1 MFVNQSLDGGK
12 PKGHQRESYRVN
24 EMASE
29 DAVIIDAKELIL
41 GRMASVIAKRL
52 LQGETIVIVNA
63 EKAAISGKR
72 LSRVRDAK
80 TFLEVGHPRKGPYH
94 RRRPDRIVRR
104 TIRGMLPR
112 KKPKG
117 KQAYK
122 RLKVYLSTPAELVG
136 KEAQTIIEASTEKLR
151 CPYLTVGELAKE
163 IGWTPEV
170 E

>member
-1 MFVNQSLDGGK
+1 MS
-12 PKGHQRESYRVN
+12 
-24 EMASE
+24 SE
-29 DAVIIDAKELIL
+29 NAIIIDAKGLIL
-41 GRMASVIAKRL
+41 GRMASIIAKRL
-52 LQGETIVIVNA
+52 LQGESVIVLNA

-72 LSRVRDAK
+72 LQIVKEAK

-94 RRRPDRIVRR
+94 PRRPDRIVRR

-122 RLKVYLSTPAELVG
+122 RLKVYLGAP
-136 KEAQTIIEASTEKLR
+136 KEFGGEEIQTILEANADKLKS
-151 CPYLTVGELAKE
+151 PYITVGELAKE